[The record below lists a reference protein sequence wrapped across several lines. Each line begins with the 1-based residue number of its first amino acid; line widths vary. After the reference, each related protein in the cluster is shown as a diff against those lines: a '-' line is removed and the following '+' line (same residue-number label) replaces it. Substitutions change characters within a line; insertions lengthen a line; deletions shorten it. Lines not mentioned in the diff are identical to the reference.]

1 MYKKPPTQPLYNPLY
16 TQRQIEA
23 WTLRLDLVHPII
35 SGNKWFKLNPYI
47 QHAIKNNYKGLMSFG
62 GAYSNH
68 LVALATACRE
78 HGLMS
83 MAIVRGEEVHNH
95 SIAQMK
101 QAGMVLNFVSREQ
114 YRHKS
119 RLEQEYFRPDF
130 CIVPEGGQGP
140 EGVKGAEAI
149 LANAG
154 PEKFTHILCSAGTGT
169 TAAGIINSTGPQQ
182 QTVIVPAIKINSQ
195 NENDLIS
202 FLSKETKSKNYSVL
216 YGYHFGGYAKYNKD
230 LIAYMNRLYEIEN
243 IPSDFIYT
251 AKLFYAAEDLTAK
264 GYFPAGS
271 KLLIIHSG
279 GLQGNRSLPTGLL
292 SY

>member
-1 MYKKPPTQPLYNPLY
+1 MYKKPLTQRLRNPLY
-16 TQRQIEA
+16 AQRHIEA
-23 WTLRLDLVHPII
+23 CALRLDLIHPII
-35 SGNKWFKLNPYI
+35 SGNKWFKLNLYI

-68 LVALATACRE
+68 LVALATACGE

-95 SIAQMK
+95 SIAEMK
-101 QAGMVLNFVSREQ
+101 KAGMVLNFVSRER

-119 RLEQEYFRPDF
+119 RLEEEFCRPDF
-130 CIVPEGGQGP
+130 YIVPEGGQGP

-154 PEKFTHILCSAGTGT
+154 SEKFTHILCSAGTGT
-169 TAAGIINSTGPQQ
+169 TAAGIINSTAPGQH
-182 QTVIVPAIKINSQ
+182 TVIVPAIKINSQ
-195 NENDLIS
+195 NENDLIF
-202 FLSKETKSKNYSVL
+202 FLSKETRTNNYSVQ
-216 YGYHFGGYAKYNKD
+216 YDYHLGGYAKYNKE

-251 AKLFYAAEDLTAK
+251 AKLFYASEDLTAK

-279 GLQGNRSLPTGLL
+279 GLQGNRSLPAGLL

>member
-1 MYKKPPTQPLYNPLY
+1 MYKKPLTQHLCNPLY

-23 WTLRLDLVHPII
+23 SALRLDLVHPII
-35 SGNKWFKLNPYI
+35 SGNKWFKLNLYI

-83 MAIVRGEEVHNH
+83 IAIVRGEEVHNP

-101 QAGMVLNFVSREQ
+101 EAGMVLNFVSRER
-114 YRHKS
+114 YRDKS
-119 RLEQEYFRPDF
+119 RLEQEFFRPDF
-130 CIVPEGGQGP
+130 YIVPEGGQGP
-140 EGVKGAEAI
+140 EGVKGAEEI

-154 PEKFTHILCSAGTGT
+154 PQKFTHILCSAGTGT
-169 TAAGIINSTGPQQ
+169 TAAGIINSMSPGQH
-182 QTVIVPAIKINSQ
+182 TVILPAIKINSQ
-195 NENDLIS
+195 NENDLVF
-202 FLSKETKSKNYSVL
+202 FLSKATRSNNYSVL
-216 YGYHFGGYAKYNKD
+216 FDYHFGGYAKYNKE
-230 LIAYMNRLYEIEN
+230 LITYMNRLYEIEN
-243 IPSDFIYT
+243 IPTDFIYT

-279 GLQGNRSLPTGLL
+279 GLQGNRSLPAGLL